1 MFSPSTL
8 RIAAVIGIYWIT
20 SWSAIFLNKF
30 VYSHLKKGFS
40 ASYFT
45 TFLEFV
51 ASTTFIWVFSKL
63 NAKRKWVST
72 FPNIN
77 VSLKTI
83 RKVFPLSVMFC
94 MTVTMSNLCLKYV
107 EVSFYQISRS
117 LGIPMIPLINYLI
130 YGEKSTWPTVLSCIT
145 VVVGYIAGVDGEV
158 NFSLRGTLFGVGAS
172 LVGTFYTIS
181 LHHYLANIKMNSWE
195 LSFYNNFNSSII
207 IIVMVL
213 LNGEIPVIWNHRN
226 ELSLSFFLWTAL
238 AGIVGLFVGI
248 TTQLQIKY
256 TSSLSHNISGVAKN
270 CIQTFMG
277 AAIYRTPLTFT
288 GVCGVLLVVGGS
300 FTYTLERIRINSQKE
315 KNPDQESIQ
324 LISKEKNQL
333 AEVAVVDES

>member
-1 MFSPSTL
+1 M
-8 RIAAVIGIYWIT
+8 
-20 SWSAIFLNKF
+20 
-30 VYSHLKKGFS
+30 
-40 ASYFT
+40 
-45 TFLEFV
+45 
-51 ASTTFIWVFSKL
+51 
-63 NAKRKWVST
+63 
-72 FPNIN
+72 
-77 VSLKTI
+77 
-83 RKVFPLSVMFC
+83 
-94 MTVTMSNLCLKYV
+94 
-107 EVSFYQISRS
+107 RS
-117 LGIPMIPLINYLI
+117 YLI

-172 LVGTFYTIS
+172 LIGTFYTIS

-238 AGIVGLFVGI
+238 GMFGGEVSWVAGIVGLFVGI

>member
-1 MFSPSTL
+1 M
-8 RIAAVIGIYWIT
+8 
-20 SWSAIFLNKF
+20 
-30 VYSHLKKGFS
+30 
-40 ASYFT
+40 
-45 TFLEFV
+45 
-51 ASTTFIWVFSKL
+51 
-63 NAKRKWVST
+63 
-72 FPNIN
+72 
-77 VSLKTI
+77 
-83 RKVFPLSVMFC
+83 
-94 MTVTMSNLCLKYV
+94 
-107 EVSFYQISRS
+107 RS
-117 LGIPMIPLINYLI
+117 YLI

-172 LVGTFYTIS
+172 LIGTFYTIS

-238 AGIVGLFVGI
+238 GMFGGEVSWVAGIVGLFVGI

-277 AAIYRTPLTFT
+277 GRDLPNSPDIHRRLRSVTS
-288 GVCGVLLVVGGS
+288 CGRVVHLHSGKNPHQLSEGKES
-300 FTYTLERIRINSQKE
+300 GPREYSAHLERKE
-315 KNPDQESIQ
+315 P
-324 LISKEKNQL
+324 
-333 AEVAVVDES
+333 AR